1 MCHVTKHVLRMRRGL
16 VAERA
21 RSKMAADI
29 LDDDQWLY
37 GEEGKPLARIGESLV
52 HLPVFCFFSPAS
64 KVVKEEPQPVITENG
79 RFVLV

>member
-52 HLPVFCFFSPAS
+52 HLPVFCFF
-64 KVVKEEPQPVITENG
+64 PQPPRLSRRNLSRSSLKTEG
-79 RFVLV
+79 LC

>member
-52 HLPVFCFFSPAS
+52 HLPVFCFFF
-64 KVVKEEPQPVITENG
+64 PQPPRLSRRNLSRSSLKTEG
-79 RFVLV
+79 LC